1 MAGIADSI
9 ISALVRP
16 FGRIVKDGDPASPYP
31 QHATMALGQ
40 GITWTED
47 ATNARGILS
56 VDGTAVGPL
65 GAATATSLTVG
76 PYSLTTA
83 TIPTTDA
90 AAVNLGIAVAIPV
103 GKAVI
108 LRRRVSAVVQS
119 AATRAEY
126 DQLTVTKWS
135 KTVAGVV
142 AFVWGGAISAESYNP
157 GAPPWAATNADT
169 NGTTITGATSD
180 GGTQVKI
187 AVTSSTGYVTGNTIT
202 IAGAVTVTLILNG
215 QWTVDSIPDGTH
227 IVLRGSVWAGSWTSG
242 GLVTPNGAVGLA
254 TGSTLQGVVAG
265 IGAAKWLQGETVA
278 AHAIRKSAA
287 GCYLCAVGGTTL
299 GSGVGPTGTGVN
311 IDDNGV
317 KWDSL
322 GPSVTATWTQVLEVI
337 GAG

>member
-16 FGRIVKDGDPASPYP
+16 FGRIVKDGDAASPYP

-40 GITWTED
+40 GLAWTED

-65 GAATATSLTVG
+65 GAASATSLTVG

-90 AAVNLGIAVAIPV
+90 AAVNLGVAVAIPV

-135 KTVAGVV
+135 KTNAGVV

-169 NGTTITGATSD
+169 NGTTVTGAANAS
-180 GGTQVKI
+180 GQVRL
-187 AVTSSTGYVTGNTIT
+187 AVASSTGLVAESTVTV
-202 IAGAVTVTLILNG
+202 AGAVTSGGLILNG
-215 QWTVDSIPDGTH
+215 QWIVDSVPDGTH
-227 IVLRGSVWAGSWTSG
+227 IVLRGSVWTGSWTSG

-254 TGSTLQGVVAG
+254 TGATLQGVVAG
-265 IGAAKWLQGETVA
+265 IGGAKWLQGETVA

-287 GCYLCAVGGTTL
+287 GNYLCAVGGTTL
-299 GSGVGPTGTGVN
+299 GSGVGPTGTGTG

-322 GPSVTATWTQVLEVI
+322 GATVTASWTQVLEVI
-337 GAG
+337 AAG